1 MLPLDSAPEPP
12 SSALGDQSEAWN
24 DVFIDDSLNM
34 VISFQQ
40 EAMQVDNPLD
50 EPTTTFESGDDD
62 KYHDASM
69 VWMKDDMQPP
79 FQGL

>member
-1 MLPLDSAPEPP
+1 
-12 SSALGDQSEAWN
+12 
-24 DVFIDDSLNM
+24 

-40 EAMQVDNPLD
+40 EAMQVDNFLD
-50 EPTTTFESGDDD
+50 EPTTTFESEDDD

-69 VWMKDDMQPP
+69 DWMKDDIQPP